1 MRSVRLAI
9 PVVLVS
15 VVVCFLVLEVY
26 WPLDLG
32 GVDEGPSSGLS
43 EFEKVDVYPLYV
55 LRFEG
60 DYGFSE
66 YLRTGILRFN
76 FGGGSPSCTC
86 FAAVGEEGELVF
98 GRNFDFPKNP
108 ALLLF
113 TDPPDGYMSV
123 SMVDLG
129 YFGYSMSHLPD
140 PEKGSVGLMMTPY
153 LPFDGMNEHGF
164 AVGMAAIPHAEPP
177 HDPRK
182 VTIGEI
188 QVIRLLLDRAKNVEE
203 AITLLGEYNVEMT
216 DPPIHYI
223 LADRSGDSAII
234 EFVGGEMKVLRE
246 DEPWQVVTNF
256 IIHGSGAPEVVS
268 CSRYRYA
275 YDGLCEANGSVSLEE
290 AMDLLE
296 GSSLSSTI
304 WSIVYNLDTGE
315 IRIAMGRKYGNALTF
330 QLPLVPD

>member
-1 MRSVRLAI
+1 MRNVRFAI

-15 VVVCFLVLEVY
+15 VVVCFFVLQVY

-32 GVDEGPSSGLS
+32 DVAEGPGSGLS
-43 EFEKVDVYPLYV
+43 EFEKVDDYPLYV
-55 LRFEG
+55 LRHEG

-66 YLRTGILRFN
+66 YLRTGILSFN

-86 FAAVGEEGELVF
+86 IAAVGEGGELVF

-129 YFGYSMSHLPD
+129 YFGFSMSHLPD
-140 PEKGSVGLMMTPY
+140 LKKGLSDLMMTPY
-153 LPFDGMNEHGF
+153 LPFDGMNEHGLS
-164 AVGMAAIPHAEPP
+164 VGMAAIPHAEPP

-234 EFVGGEMKVLRE
+234 EFVGGEMKVLKGG
-246 DEPWQVVTNF
+246 EPWQVITNF
-256 IIHGSGAPEVVS
+256 IIHVSGAPEVVS
-268 CSRYRYA
+268 CSRYRFA
-275 YDGLCEANGSVSLEE
+275 YDGLSEAGGCVSLEE
-290 AMDLLE
+290 TMDLLE
-296 GSSLSSTI
+296 GSSQSSTI

-315 IRIAMGRKYGNALTF
+315 IRIVMGRKYGNALTF